1 MVTKFEEQLEKL
13 ITKIEGYKTYP
24 SPRLK
29 NTSVVYRNKDGKFTN
44 KSKLSESD
52 LDNKPLIMD
61 ENNYGELNKQFSD
74 LSQKNSTILV
84 GQDQENFN
92 ELLKTEEC
100 ETFFKDIKNIFSES
114 SEKVQDIGTHIAD
127 SLKSNL
133 LSETKSF
140 TSVND
145 HIVNSL
151 ANSPTI
157 NSEPLLNLT
166 IGSSISSG
174 INSLGLLTKSLSDNL
189 LSSHN
194 LKSWSISESL
204 NNIGNSLSELLKDT
218 TSLDIQNSVPD
229 IFQPVLGFVH
239 DRLISNKEKME
250 EINDLIKL
258 NKEKYLSQVI
268 PSDEFIEIMED
279 AGFKKINDFL
289 KAKEKF
295 DKEDLNL
302 DKLII
307 HAVEEGDQEV
317 PLSSRLK
324 QFNNNDQTNKNR
336 SWLRNYL
343 KLEEEYGDQII
354 KLSKSNNNSE
364 KEQAYNKFID
374 KFKKDKKGDYNFVDP
389 KRNLSFID
397 EVNNKTV
404 PMNDEKVIDFASRLL
419 SLHPEALE
427 KHSIIQNS
435 IKVGDDIQKEVKD
448 WISEISSLTNSVVK
462 LLPVTTGNAGRD
474 FAVDYES
481 QGMKELT
488 KKSDYDDELNKQENY
503 YKSDAL
509 TMLIHTGTLGYTK
522 EGYGNMNE
530 QETIPDSKQDRV
542 KSHTYHEFGHIIEM
556 SNPDI
561 HKDVK
566 NFLFDRNKGNLIN
579 ELEMGNGI
587 QIDGGFIDSYT
598 GRLYLNESKNK
609 EIIDQLNE
617 GKSVDELDLNIKK
630 SDILNKT
637 TEVVSIGTQHLSNP
651 NDLQELASKDKDH
664 LMFVL
669 SMLNKK

>member
-24 SPRLK
+24 SPGLK